1 MKNFR
6 NILNWVLICFLI
18 TQVGNIW
25 AIPADPTPFK
35 LQQPDGKEFHAKL
48 HGDEFLHFIT
58 TTDGYTIIKSPDG
71 FYKYAVQN
79 HDENILPGKIYSERS
94 G

>member
-48 HGDEFLHFIT
+48 HGDEFLNFIT

-71 FYKYAVQN
+71 FYKCL
-79 HDENILPGKIYSERS
+79 NILPEGCLIPALPAR
-94 G
+94 

>member
-71 FYKYAVQN
+71 FTNMQYKIMMKY
-79 HDENILPGKIYSERS
+79 PSRKIYSERS
-94 G
+94 D